1 MIEFLSAPEKIETRF
16 DLVCIASKSSFNWL
30 LLNTFQLIL
39 DFPKNRIKSN
49 GLFFLKDL
57 SQIDDLKLILEKVR
71 QLNMRMI
78 FVTD

>member
-49 GLFFLKDL
+49 GLFF
-57 SQIDDLKLILEKVR
+57 
-71 QLNMRMI
+71 
-78 FVTD
+78 

>member
-49 GLFFLKDL
+49 DVFL
-57 SQIDDLKLILEKVR
+57 IKVCIPPEEEAFASKACEIHYC
-71 QLNMRMI
+71 L
-78 FVTD
+78 